1 MSTTRLIGKMN
12 EGATV
17 HSTML
22 PDSGSTP
29 ASKPEASFLRFLFPM
44 VVYALSPSAVRHAPH
59 IVSCLC
65 SVRYLPVLMFV
76 PYTLYARCSTISLS
90 LLALHLTSDAK
101 PTVIALRVDD

>member
-1 MSTTRLIGKMN
+1 M
-12 EGATV
+12 
-17 HSTML
+17 ML

-65 SVRYLPVLMFV
+65 SVRYLPVSVPVLMFV